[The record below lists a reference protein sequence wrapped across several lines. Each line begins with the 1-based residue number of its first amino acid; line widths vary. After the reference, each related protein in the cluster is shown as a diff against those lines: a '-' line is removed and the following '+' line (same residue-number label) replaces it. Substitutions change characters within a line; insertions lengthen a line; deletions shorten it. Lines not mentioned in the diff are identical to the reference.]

1 VSLPNLTDEQAWT
14 LLSTDPLAY
23 IRELAY
29 AHAEKF
35 GGTMSEPEQEVSP
48 VDLPW
53 PSNGVRDDRAAEMRH
68 GPASGSLIVLDDYR
82 STKEARCPRS
92 F

>member
-1 VSLPNLTDEQAWT
+1 MFGSNPAAGWAFLKA
-14 LLSTDPLAY
+14 DPLAY

-29 AHAEKF
+29 AHAEKLH
-35 GGTMSEPEQEVSP
+35 GTMSEPEQEVSP

-68 GPASGSLIVLDDYR
+68 GPASGSLIVLADYR
-82 STKEARCPRS
+82 DRRNA
-92 F
+92 